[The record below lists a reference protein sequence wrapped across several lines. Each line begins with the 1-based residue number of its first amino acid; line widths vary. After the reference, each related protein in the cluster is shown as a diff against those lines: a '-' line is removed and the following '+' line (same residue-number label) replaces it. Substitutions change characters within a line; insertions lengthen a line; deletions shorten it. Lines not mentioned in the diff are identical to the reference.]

1 VVPVPAFTSFDGARL
16 EFLSWPG
23 SAELPPV
30 VLLHGFIANAALNWV
45 GPGIV
50 DALTAAGRQVFA
62 PDARGHGESEKLHD
76 PDRYGEATMVRDV
89 VALLDLI
96 DAPAVDLV
104 GYSMGAVVAALT
116 AAFDKRIRRLV
127 LGGVGA
133 GMVEVGGLD
142 TRVIPP
148 DDVSAALLSDEP
160 VDLTSPAGTF
170 RAFADFAG
178 SDRHA
183 LAAAIAGSRPSTIPL
198 GDITAPTLVIAGES
212 DLLAARPEVLASAI
226 PGATLRTFAGDH
238 LTVLRHPALI
248 PTIATFL
255 TTPTP

>member
-1 VVPVPAFTSFDGARL
+1 MPAFTSFDGARL
-16 EFLSWPG
+16 EYLEWPG
-23 SAELPPV
+23 SSPLPPV

-45 GPGIV
+45 GPGIIE
-50 DALTAAGRQVFA
+50 ALTATGRPVFA

-89 VALLDLI
+89 AALLDLI
-96 DAPAVDLV
+96 GAPSVDLV
-104 GYSMGAVVAALT
+104 GYSMGGVVAAMT
-116 AAFDKRIRRLV
+116 AACDKRIRCLV
-127 LGGVGA
+127 LGGIGA

-160 VDLTSPAGTF
+160 VDLTSRAGTF

-178 SDRHA
+178 SDRKA

-198 GDITAPTLVIAGES
+198 GDITAPTLVVAGES
-212 DLLAARPEVLASAI
+212 DPLAARPEILAGAI
-226 PGATLRTFAGDH
+226 PGATLATFPGDH
-238 LTVLRHPALI
+238 LTVLRHPGLI
-248 PTIATFL
+248 PTITAFL
-255 TTPTP
+255 ADPH